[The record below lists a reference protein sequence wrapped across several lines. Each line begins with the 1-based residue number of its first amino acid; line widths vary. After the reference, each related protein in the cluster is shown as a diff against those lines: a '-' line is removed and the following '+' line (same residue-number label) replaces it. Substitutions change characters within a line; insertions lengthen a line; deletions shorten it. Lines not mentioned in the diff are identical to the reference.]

1 MIDTISL
8 ESPFIPENIAIEIEN
23 KSIIRQGVNM
33 ELQEIFYQITTKE
46 LKGSFDSSLRIV
58 VKREKYIT
66 DFDMRSRKKITSL
79 VSCEPYLLVECS
91 VHKLILGHNVFG
103 GTNDFNG
110 LCKFLVSFI
119 EKSFDFKLPSY
130 DIWKVRRVD
139 YAEIFDLGNM
149 EAVFEWFR
157 GVNHAD
163 YGRRT
168 PERYGCNSLYFPGS
182 TTTIKFYHKGLEFS
196 KHDRKRLRIF
206 LDDDKINLIQNKANR
221 YLRVEIEVKS
231 RKLKND
237 FQTKDLPLVKDI
249 KVEYLQSL
257 YEIEVQRVL
266 KEGAEGMNI
275 IRDASKV
282 QQRLYSVYSASK
294 AGSLLGTWYMLTTL
308 GEDYAKKQMSKTTFY
323 RHRKDLKD
331 IGISWFGTNV
341 TLKDSTLIPV
351 NFTPSINDIRRVE
364 YTDPKILN
372 ALAS

>member
-8 ESPFIPENIAIEIEN
+8 ESPFIDEDIALEIEN

-46 LKGSFDSSLRIV
+46 LKGSYDSSLRIV
-58 VKREKYIT
+58 VKRERYETK
-66 DFDMRSRKKITSL
+66 FDMRLRKKITSL

-91 VHKLILGHNVFG
+91 VHKLILGHNVYG
-103 GTNDFNG
+103 GTNDFMG
-110 LCKFLVSFI
+110 LCRFLISFI
-119 EKSFDFKLPSY
+119 EKSFNFKLPSFE
-130 DIWKVRRVD
+130 IWKVRRVD
-139 YAEIFDLGNM
+139 YAEIFDLGSM

-168 PERYGCNSLYFPGS
+168 AERYGQNSLYFPGS
-182 TTTIKFYHKGLEFS
+182 TTTLKFYHKGLEFS
-196 KHDRKRLRIF
+196 KHDRKRLKLFI
-206 LDDDKINLIQNKANR
+206 DDDKINYIQNKANR

-237 FQTKDLPLVKDI
+237 FNTNELPLVKDI
-249 KVEYLQSL
+249 KVEYLKSL

-266 KEGAEGMNI
+266 KEGAEGMKI

-282 QQRLYSVYSASK
+282 QQRLYSMFSSSK

-308 GEDYAKKQMSKTTFY
+308 GEDYAKQQMTKTTFY

-331 IGISWFGTNV
+331 CGISWFGTNV
-341 TLKDSTLIPV
+341 TLKESNLLPV
-351 NFTPSINDIRRVE
+351 DFTPSIKDIRKVD
-364 YTDPKILN
+364 YTDEKIIK